1 MKKLRLAGL
10 GFALSALALA
20 GCAKQAAA
28 PQAQAQTPYDPYVG
42 KTFPLTP
49 AVIAMRWQL
58 LNPQVNS
65 FTFRETD
72 RVFESRAVP
81 RSGAVWDLPSANGFK
96 MPADGFGGQSYAYPQ
111 FAERTFTIA
120 FLVIRHG

>member
-1 MKKLRLAGL
+1 MRKTYRLGL
-10 GFALSALALA
+10 AAALGALALA
-20 GCAKQAAA
+20 GCARQSAA
-28 PQAQAQTPYDPYVG
+28 PSPAQGQTPPAPYVV
-42 KTFPLTP
+42 KPFPLPP

-81 RSGAVWDLPSANGFK
+81 RSGAVWDLPGASGFK
-96 MPADGFGGQSYAYPQ
+96 IA
-111 FAERTFTIA
+111 AE
-120 FLVIRHG
+120 L